1 MSPIAAYY
9 VMVMTD
15 RDRERPVVP
24 TTRPSPTTGA
34 SRGSRIVVAL
44 ELLVRL
50 GRPSTTQPI

>member
-24 TTRPSPTTGA
+24 TTRPAPTTGA